1 MSAFAKGRIAQLDGL
16 RGLAIGLVLLFH
28 YGATSGWLWP
38 VASQGWIG
46 VDLFFVM
53 SGFLIG
59 GIVIDN
65 RQAANFY
72 SVFYAR
78 RFLRI
83 FPIYYLLLAAV
94 AGLAWRGFLAWPEH
108 HRLLYNVFHLQNI
121 VVALTHDY
129 GPLWLQVTW
138 SLAVEEHFYLL
149 LPVLVLSVTPRALP
163 YVLIGGILLAIL
175 CRILAYAIP
184 VDYPRD
190 FARFFTLCRIDAL
203 FYGVLLAAA
212 VRMDGMRERI
222 DRHRTL
228 VTVAALA
235 LAAGFAAVCH
245 YDARFSDELLLSTVG
260 LTLLGPLFLA
270 LVVMAVLYKDSA
282 MAWVTKTRALGW
294 LGRRAY
300 GIYLFHIPALD
311 VTRRAFLHFG
321 FRHFGIALS
330 LAALLVTLA
339 AAALS
344 WAAIEKPLIE
354 RGHRN
359 KYRFGKRAEAL
370 APTGAAV

>member
-72 SVFYAR
+72 SVFYTR

-83 FPIYYLLLAAV
+83 FPIYYLLLATV
-94 AGLAWRGFLAWPEH
+94 ALLAWPEH

-149 LPVLVLSVTPRALP
+149 LPVLVLSVPPRALP
-163 YVLIGGILLAIL
+163 YVLIGGIVLAIL
-175 CRILAYAIP
+175 CRILAYALP

-190 FARFFTLCRIDAL
+190 FARFFTLCRMDAL
-203 FYGVLLAAA
+203 FYGVLLAVA
-212 VRMDGMRERI
+212 VRIDGMRERI
-222 DRHRTL
+222 DRHRRLITA
-228 VTVAALA
+228 AALA

-245 YDARFSDELLLSTVG
+245 YDGRFADELLLSTVG

-282 MAWVTKTRALGW
+282 MSWLTQTRALGW

-311 VTRRAFLHFG
+311 LTRRAFVQLG

-354 RGHRN
+354 RGHRS
-359 KYRFGKRAEAL
+359 KYRLGRHADAL

>member
-1 MSAFAKGRIAQLDGL
+1 MSAFAKARIAQLDGL

-28 YGATSGWLWP
+28 YGSTSRLLWP

-83 FPIYYLLLAAV
+83 FPIYYLLLAVIAL
-94 AGLAWRGFLAWPEH
+94 LAWRGALAWPEH
-108 HRLLYNVFHLQNI
+108 DRLIYNAFHLQNI

-149 LPVLVLSVTPRALP
+149 LPVLVLTVPPRALA
-163 YVLIGGILLAIL
+163 YVLVGGILLAIL
-175 CRILAYAIP
+175 CRILAYALP

-190 FARFFTLCRIDAL
+190 FARFFTLCRMDAL
-203 FYGVLLAAA
+203 FYGVLLAVA
-212 VRMDGMRERI
+212 VRMEDVRESI
-222 DRHRTL
+222 IRHRRL
-228 VTVAALA
+228 VSFGAVA
-235 LAAGFAAVCH
+235 LAAAFAAVCH
-245 YDARFSDELLLSTVG
+245 YDARFADELLLSTVG

-270 LVVMAVLYKDSA
+270 VVVMAVIYKDSWT
-282 MAWVTKTRALGW
+282 AWVTQTRVLGW

-300 GIYLFHIPALD
+300 GIYLFHMPALD
-311 VTRRAFLHFG
+311 LTRRAFLHLG

-344 WAAIEKPLIE
+344 WAVIEKPLIE
-354 RGHRN
+354 WSHRS
-359 KYRFGKRAEAL
+359 KYRYGKSAPVL
-370 APTGAAV
+370 APTSAA